1 MSNSYKTKV
10 PSEIEMT
17 TLRFE
22 RTETEVFVVF
32 YSREVDG
39 DSYRLTFDGV
49 ENKYGGPAATEEQE
63 AEMKQAWT
71 DAHGGWRG
79 GDEEV

>member
-1 MSNSYKTKV
+1 VKLAGALI
-10 PSEIEMT
+10 PG
-17 TLRFE
+17 R
-22 RTETEVFVVF
+22 
-32 YSREVDG
+32 
-39 DSYRLTFDGV
+39 
-49 ENKYGGPAATEEQE
+49 TEEQE